1 MEGITAPLCWLDGRY
16 LPLNPPPAA
25 WPEHGSKLYTHD
37 FLRQMPEVK
46 TIDDLMAIR
55 LQPWL
60 KAQGAG

>member
-1 MEGITAPLCWLDGRY
+1 VLARRKISAAESAT
-16 LPLNPPPAA
+16 AA
-25 WPEHGSKLYTHD
+25 WPEHGYKLYTHD

-60 KAQGAG
+60 KAQGAR